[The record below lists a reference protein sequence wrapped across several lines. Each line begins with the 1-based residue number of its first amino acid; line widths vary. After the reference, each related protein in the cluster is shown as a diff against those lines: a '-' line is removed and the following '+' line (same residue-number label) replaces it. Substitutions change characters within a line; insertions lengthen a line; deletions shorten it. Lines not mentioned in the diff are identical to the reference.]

1 MTDNVVYIRDYN
13 PKAKPVLT
21 RDEAF
26 DQLAAKFAQGL
37 GPDEILTVERLY
49 PTETGDEP
57 YVAPPCD
64 CG

>member
-1 MTDNVVYIRDYN
+1 MGDIVYLRDYS
-13 PKAKPVLT
+13 PKTKPVLT

-26 DQLAAKFAQGL
+26 DQLSQAFAQGL
-37 GPDEILTVERLY
+37 GPDEILTVERIY
-49 PTETGDEP
+49 PADTGDQP